1 MTDDEYLR
9 DTVNGLVSE
18 IDFIKSSL
26 SELYQAVSQ
35 LTEEKDPSLIRL
47 EDDVN
52 NNRTLLYRLES
63 EIIHNTE
70 KLDMLLSQAKFINE
84 AERKYSM
91 LEIKLNFI
99 LEKLGLKSTE
109 NKELLK

>member
-1 MTDDEYLR
+1 MADDEYLR

-18 IDFIKSSL
+18 IDFIKNSL
-26 SELYQAVSQ
+26 SELYKAVEQ
-35 LTEEKDPSLIRL
+35 LADVKDPSITRL
-47 EDDVN
+47 ETEMNDD
-52 NNRTLLYRLES
+52 RTILYNLQA

-70 KLDMLLSQAKFINE
+70 KLDMLLNQAKFINE

-99 LEKLGLKSTE
+99 MEKLGLKSTE
-109 NKELLK
+109 KKELMK

>member
-1 MTDDEYLR
+1 MADNEYLR
-9 DTVNGLVSE
+9 TVVDGLVC
-18 IDFIKSSL
+18 DMDNVKDSL
-26 SELYQAVSQ
+26 AELYRR
-35 LTEEKDPSLIRL
+35 TEEKDPSIVRL

-52 NNRTLLYRLES
+52 NNRTLSYRLES

-70 KLDMLLSQAKFINE
+70 KLDMLLNQAKFINE